1 MRMRIS
7 KSKEGFMISIRRTV
21 IAAAMVAAVSS
32 SAFAQLSATYAEWA
46 KGPTQFLMT
55 SEEQA
60 KWKQVKSDAGAKAFV
75 DLFWAK
81 RDPSPAT
88 LNVNEYQIEFDRR
101 VATADASFSTPR
113 KKGSATERGRY
124 LVVLG
129 PPTRIAN
136 AKQGVAPSPAVA
148 PGTEG
153 AGGAAIFTP
162 RQVWTY
168 EKGKAEFDPGRGS
181 FEIAFADRYNTGEW
195 SVERGGRELAST
207 AAKVAQ
213 AAIKNPNL
221 TEAPKAAASVP
232 ATRPTLPT
240 APVAKMDA
248 AGTIKTESLRGAIAE
263 FKAAKANPFKG
274 GAITF
279 TELVTPSGDAYIP
292 VQLYIPKSAGL
303 TAESVTTFFG
313 IIEDAAGASV
323 LMFEEPATLSTSA
336 GNLYFDKSIKLEPGS
351 YKATLGL
358 SGADGKPVVMST
370 SAMEVKDFNKDSVGV
385 SRMVISGDVHETEK
399 AAVPGSPCRSRAR
412 A

>member
-1 MRMRIS
+1 
-7 KSKEGFMISIRRTV
+7 MISIRRTV

-60 KWKQVKSDAGAKAFV
+60 KWKQVKSDADAKAFV

-101 VATADASFSTPR
+101 VATADASFSTPK

-129 PPTRIAN
+129 PPTRIVN
-136 AKQGVAPSPAVA
+136 AKQEISPSAA
-148 PGTEG
+148 ISPGTES
-153 AGGAAIFTP
+153 AGGPPTFTP

-168 EKGKAEFDPGRGS
+168 EKGKAEFDTGRANVEMS
-181 FEIAFADRYNTGEW
+181 FVDRYNNSEW

-221 TEAPKAAASVP
+221 TEAPKAAAAAP
-232 ATRPTLPT
+232 APVRPILPT
-240 APVAKMDA
+240 APVAKVDA

-263 FKAAKANPFKG
+263 FKAAKANPYKG

-279 TELVTPSGDAYIP
+279 TELVTPAGDAYIP
-292 VQLYIPKSAGL
+292 VQLYISKSAGL

-323 LMFEEPATLSTSA
+323 LMFEEPATLSISA

-358 SGADGKPVVMST
+358 AGADGKPVVMSS
-370 SAMEVKDFNKDSVGV
+370 SAMEVKDFI
-385 SRMVISGDVHETEK
+385 RPE
-399 AAVPGSPCRSRAR
+399 
-412 A
+412 